1 MEFPELVLEITRMN
15 MSLTHC
21 PNCSRLCFTD
31 AASCPNCLQ
40 TFQPGLLQASAVADE
55 RAFSAKTNVL
65 FLGLFVIWF
74 AVLVFQ
80 LQGYLGGS
88 GN

>member
-1 MEFPELVLEITRMN
+1 MAESEAARKI

-21 PNCSRLCFTD
+21 PNGSRRCFSD

-40 TFQPGLLQASAVADE
+40 TFQPGLLHASAVAE
-55 RAFSAKTNVL
+55 EKAFSAKTDAL
-65 FLGLFVIWF
+65 FLSLFLIWV
-74 AVLVFQ
+74 AVLMFSQ
-80 LQGYLGGS
+80 LQAYLART

>member
-1 MEFPELVLEITRMN
+1 MTESEN

-21 PNCSRLCFTD
+21 PNCSRRCFTD

-40 TFQPGLLQASAVADE
+40 TFQPGLLQASAVAE
-55 RAFSAKTNVL
+55 EKEFSTKTNAL
-65 FLGLFVIWF
+65 FLSLFVIWF
-74 AVLVFQ
+74 AVLMFFQ
-80 LQGYLGGS
+80 LQAYWNGT

>member
-1 MEFPELVLEITRMN
+1 MAAIKN

-21 PNCSRLCFTD
+21 PRCSRRCFTD

-40 TFQPGLLQASAVADE
+40 AFRPGLLQASAVAE
-55 RAFSAKTNVL
+55 ETEFSAKTNAL
-65 FLGLFVIWF
+65 FFSLFVIWV
-74 AVLVFQ
+74 AVLMFFQ
-80 LQGYLGGS
+80 LQAYLDRT

>member
-1 MEFPELVLEITRMN
+1 

-21 PNCSRLCFTD
+21 PNCSRRCFTD

-40 TFQPGLLQASAVADE
+40 SFRPGLLQASAVAE
-55 RAFSAKTNVL
+55 EKAFEKTNAL
-65 FLGLFVIWF
+65 FFSLFVIWV
-74 AVLVFQ
+74 AVLMFFQ
-80 LQGYLGGS
+80 LQAYLVRT